1 MSQRPSAENAADLTD
16 PALCAINRAS
26 DLRPAKSHKMTVLSV
41 ELVAM
46 IWPSGENAIALI
58 NPWCSSGKGEEVPV
72 AKSHKSGLQPSPPPV
87 ASDLPSGANAR
98 PNISHAPFPVQTS
111 ERSSMRH
118 NSMVWAGPPAAASN
132 LPSEEMAREAA
143 GFESVMVAVT

>member
-1 MSQRPSAENAADLTD
+1 MAFCCPDATSQRRIVESLLPVTSQRPSEENASDPTD
-16 PALCAINRAS
+16 PALCANNRAN

-46 IWPSGENAIALI
+46 IWPSGESAIALI
-58 NPWCSSGKGEEVPV
+58 HPWCSSGKGEEVPV

-87 ASDLPSGANAR
+87 ASDFPSGAKAR
-98 PNISHAPFPVQTS
+98 PNTSHAPFPVQTS

-118 NSMVWAGPPAAASN
+118 NSMVWA
-132 LPSEEMAREAA
+132 
-143 GFESVMVAVT
+143 